1 MGIIP
6 RNNQK
11 WGQAMNVLY
20 EMPKLSLRQLMTMIM
35 PCVSVEERLRAKE
48 ALKKIRE
55 EEKKRRIAEKEKK

>member
-1 MGIIP
+1 
-6 RNNQK
+6 
-11 WGQAMNVLY
+11 MNVLY